1 MSSNKLR
8 LAVLGA
14 LLTVGVFAGFA
25 AWHPSASAE
34 EDHAKLFKIRC
45 SNCHGVDGRGQTT
58 LGKQLEVK
66 DWKAGKTLK
75 ALSDDQIRK
84 LVAEGTKA
92 PDGKERMPAFKTL
105 TSDQITSLIMHVR
118 SFQ

>member
-1 MSSNKLR
+1 MSNKR
-8 LAVLGA
+8 SKLAVIGA
-14 LLTVGVFAGFA
+14 LLIVGVYAGFA
-25 AWHPSASAE
+25 VRHPSASAE

-75 ALSDDQIRK
+75 ALSDDQIRR
-84 LVAEGTKA
+84 LVAEGTKS
-92 PDGKERMPAFKTL
+92 PDGKERMPAFKKL
-105 TSDQITSLIMHVR
+105 TSDEVTSLIMHVR